1 MNRAPT
7 SLTASICFLS
17 RRPMVRNAG
26 GRYSEI
32 RRIKVVAAGLPVRGA
47 AVDVSLK
54 LPIQRNNPMTVLILG
69 CGYTGRRVA
78 LEMLSRNAR
87 VIATTTDDSKLRV
100 LRTAGADVRRVDVFE
115 PKTLEGLRGGVP
127 QGTSVLLSVPLL
139 RDEGKLFDPTP
150 QLLEALG
157 DRPARVIYLST
168 TGVYGRTRE
177 VDETTAVAPVTERQR
192 LRVKAEEAIAGGRW
206 PALILRPA
214 AIYGPGRGV
223 HVAMRE
229 GRFKLVGDGGNWV
242 SRIHVDDL
250 ARHVV
255 AALGSDLTGAFPVAD
270 EDPCTSREMAEFCSE
285 LLDLPM
291 PTSTTE
297 FDVDETRRSDRR
309 VDGGAVRQA
318 LGVRLRYSSYKIGI
332 PASLAAR

>member
-1 MNRAPT
+1 MLPQ
-7 SLTASICFLS
+7 LS
-17 RRPMVRNAG
+17 PC

-32 RRIKVVAAGLPVRGA
+32 QLITVVAPVKWSRFPVRGA
-47 AVDVSLK
+47 VVDVPVR
-54 LPIQRNNPMTVLILG
+54 LPVQLNSPMAVLILG

-87 VIATTTDDSKLRV
+87 VIATATDDSKLRE

-115 PKTLEGLRGGVP
+115 PKTLEELRGGVP

-150 QLLEALG
+150 QLLKALG

-168 TGVYGRTRE
+168 TGVYGKSRE

-192 LRVKAEEAIAGGRW
+192 LRVKAEKQAAAGPW
-206 PALILRPA
+206 SSLVLRPA

-270 EDPCTSREMAEFCSE
+270 EDPCTSREMAEFCSQ

-291 PTSTTE
+291 PASTTE
-297 FDVDETRRSDRR
+297 SDVDETRRSDRR

-318 LGVRLRYSSYKIGI
+318 LGVKLQYPSYKTGI
-332 PASLAAR
+332 PASLAAEKNAAAG